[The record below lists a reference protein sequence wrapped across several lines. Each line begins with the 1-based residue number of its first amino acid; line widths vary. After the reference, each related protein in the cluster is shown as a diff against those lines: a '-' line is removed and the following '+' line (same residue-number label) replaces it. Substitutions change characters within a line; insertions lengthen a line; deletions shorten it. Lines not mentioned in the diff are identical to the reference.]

1 MSQEMALAFID
12 QVNHDLKLQT
22 KLVTQTGNVQG
33 LISVASEAG
42 YPFTAQDW
50 WAVVR
55 TAYSHEMDEEEL
67 EAVVGAGNLHSLFN
81 GFNWQGLGWNPLD
94 WNAANSK

>member
-33 LISVASEAG
+33 LINVAAEAG

-50 WAVVR
+50 WAVVK
-55 TAYSHEMDEEEL
+55 TAYSHEMDEAEL
-67 EAVVGAGNLHSLFN
+67 EAVVGAGSFPDLFG

-94 WNAANSK
+94 LNAAK